1 MTIKPTPSES
11 ATNGVSITVSDLR
24 MVFKRRGDSIEAL
37 SGIDLDI
44 KPGSFCSV
52 LGPSGCGKSTL
63 MMLVAGLYRPT
74 GGSVMV
80 GGKPLTD
87 CYHDCG
93 IVFQT
98 DVLLP
103 WLNVL
108 DNVLLPAQVKGLP
121 LPAAT
126 ERANQLIDQVGLSG
140 FEEHYPSEL
149 SGGMRQRCA
158 LSRAL
163 LHEPKLLLMDEP
175 FGALDALTRERMQL
189 DLAQLRSSDH
199 RTVLF
204 ITHDIEE
211 AVFLSDEVVVMS
223 QRPATILEKVTV
235 NFPQP
240 RSPELVRDP
249 EFHRIVDDIRDLFRE
264 TGIL

>member
-1 MTIKPTPSES
+1 M
-11 ATNGVSITVSDLR
+11 
-24 MVFKRRGDSIEAL
+24 
-37 SGIDLDI
+37 
-44 KPGSFCSV
+44 
-52 LGPSGCGKSTL
+52 
-63 MMLVAGLYRPT
+63 
-74 GGSVMV
+74 
-80 GGKPLTD
+80 
-87 CYHDCG
+87 
-93 IVFQT
+93 
-98 DVLLP
+98 
-103 WLNVL
+103 
-108 DNVLLPAQVKGLP
+108 
-121 LPAAT
+121 PAAT
-126 ERANQLIDQVGLSG
+126 ERAKQLINQVGLSG
-140 FEEHYPSEL
+140 FEEHYPNEL

-223 QRPATILEKVTV
+223 QRPATILKKVTV

-240 RSPELVRDP
+240 RSPELQRDP
-249 EFHRIVDDIRDLFRE
+249 EFHRIVDDIRELFRE

>member
-1 MTIKPTPSES
+1 MTIAPSPSDS
-11 ATNGVSITVSDLR
+11 ATDGVSISVSDLR

-175 FGALDALTRERMQL
+175 FGALDALTRARMQL